1 MMIKQ
6 TDIPLGQDF
15 ALELEQFHSE
25 TRARPE
31 ELAAI
36 RRRLRTAQTAQE
48 QRRPPLHLLSIGI
61 AGMLAA
67 AGLVMVMTRSTEPVL
82 QQIALSAEQWSEV
95 SASDDVLLGFSGQG
109 DLQSTGKV
117 HDIDWRTGHLSV
129 SVTPDQDID
138 LTVSTPE
145 AQVSVVGTVFEVR
158 RDALGTTVNVARGKV
173 EVLCNNQDP
182 LYLTSEQT
190 HTCLPTTALGL
201 LNRALDLKA
210 DDPDAALEA
219 IAMGLEGLDETSND
233 YDDLH
238 YWAADIH
245 HGAERSKEAL
255 RSAQAAL
262 SADAT
267 YASEASRIAAMH
279 GMVLGGCGL
288 STAHLSWLVDNDKAT
303 AEELALLAQCTI
315 DNDPAA
321 ARKLLEAAEA
331 QATTPGLKEKI
342 RQRLDRMASETS
354 Q

>member
-1 MMIKQ
+1 MMSEQ

-36 RRRLRTAQTAQE
+36 RRRLRRARSE
-48 QRRPPLHLLSIGI
+48 RERPPLRLLSIG
-61 AGMLAA
+61 ALTAMAA
-67 AGLVMVMTRSTEPVL
+67 AGLAMVLWPSDPGV
-82 QQIALSAEQWSEV
+82 QQVALSAEQWSEV
-95 SASDDVLLGFSGQG
+95 AASDDVLLGFAGQG
-109 DLQSTGKV
+109 DLQRTGKV
-117 HDIDWRTGHLSV
+117 HDIDWRTGRLSV
-129 SVTPDQDID
+129 SVTPNQDID

-158 RDALGTTVNVARGKV
+158 RDALGTTVSVERGKV
-173 EVLCNNQDP
+173 EVLCDGQSA

-201 LNRALDLKA
+201 LNRALDLKV
-210 DDPDAALEA
+210 DNPEAALEA
-219 IAMGLEGLDETSND
+219 IALGLEGLDESSND

-245 HGAERSKEAL
+245 HGAERSEEAL
-255 RSAQAAL
+255 QSAQAAL

-279 GMVLGGCGL
+279 GMVLGGCEG
-288 STAHLSWLVDNDKAT
+288 SAEHLSWLAENDEAT

-315 DNDPAA
+315 DNVPAA
-321 ARKLLEAAEA
+321 ARLLLEAAEA
-331 QATTPGLKEKI
+331 RATDPGLKEKI
-342 RQRLDRMASETS
+342 RRRLDRLASEETP
-354 Q
+354 

>member
-1 MMIKQ
+1 MSKQ
-6 TDIPLGQDF
+6 TDIPLGHDF

-36 RRRLRTAQTAQE
+36 RRRLRAVRSAQE
-48 QRRPPLHLLSIGI
+48 QKRPPLRLLSIGTVS
-61 AGMLAA
+61 MLAA
-67 AGLVMVMTRSTEPVL
+67 AGLMMVMTRPSEPGI
-82 QQIALSAEQWSEV
+82 QQVALSAEQWSEV
-95 SASDDVLLGFSGQG
+95 AASDDVLLGFSGQG
-109 DLQSTGKV
+109 DLQSTGTV
-117 HDIDWRTGHLSV
+117 HDIDWRTGRLNV
-129 SVTPDQDID
+129 SVTPNQDIN

-145 AQVSVVGTVFEVR
+145 ALVSVVGTVFEVR
-158 RDALGTTVNVARGKV
+158 RDALGTTVSVARGKV
-173 EVLCNNQDP
+173 EVLCNNQSA

-219 IAMGLEGLDETSND
+219 IAMGLEGLDETSSD

-255 RSAQAAL
+255 HSAQAAL

-279 GMVLGGCGL
+279 GMVLGGCEL
-288 STAHLSWLVDNDKAT
+288 SAAHLSWLAENDEAT

-315 DNDPAA
+315 DTDPAT
-321 ARKLLEAAEA
+321 ARQLLEAAEA
-331 QATTPGLKEKI
+331 QATDQGLKERI
-342 RQRLDRMASETS
+342 RRRLNRLAAEAP